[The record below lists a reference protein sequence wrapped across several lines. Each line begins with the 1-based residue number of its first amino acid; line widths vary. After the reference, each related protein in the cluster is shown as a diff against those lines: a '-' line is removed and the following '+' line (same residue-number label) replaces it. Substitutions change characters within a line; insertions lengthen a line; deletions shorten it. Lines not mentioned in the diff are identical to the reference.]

1 MRTLFI
7 STLILLLASATPMAQ
22 NNRQSAA
29 KKVLAETNRGYLTHF
44 ATRTAHAMQSDLD
57 RVARQ
62 KQEMALFATSG
73 NTESEWV
80 SFTATGHPLVIAA
93 ANLNAAKTVSTDKV
107 WPGGSSILNLTG
119 SGITLA
125 VWDGGKVRNTH
136 QEFGGRV
143 IQKDGAT
150 SLSSHATHVAGTM
163 VAAGVDPQAKGMS
176 YEASLDAYNWTLDVA
191 EMSAA
196 AADGLLVSNHS
207 YRYYAGWQ
215 GIQLGWGW
223 YGDTTV
229 NRYEDLGFGL
239 YHSSAR
245 NLDLIANHAPYY
257 LMCFAASNDR
267 LLQPSGGKGYAWDGA
282 AWVWSNTVRPA
293 NGPYDC
299 IPYFNTAKNIL
310 TVGNVNDIA
319 GGYSNPSQVVL
330 YGSSSCGPTDDGR
343 IKPDIVANGT
353 GLWSTNSSGD
363 DQYYSSTGTSM
374 STPNASG
381 SMGLLQQH
389 AFNLW
394 GEYLKAA
401 TLKALVIHT
410 TDEAGAAEGPDYQ
423 FGWGLL
429 NTASAAAV
437 MQQKGTT
444 ALIDQ
449 VMLQQGQSFSL
460 SVYSDGTQPLEV
472 TIVWND
478 PAGPEAN
485 WELDPADL
493 RLVNDLDLRV
503 NNTTTWMPYILDPAN
518 PSAMATTGDNFR
530 DNVEKIFIAAPVA
543 GTYDVVVS
551 HKASLTNGQQEFSIV
566 ITGVN
571 ATAPGNLVAEAISS
585 QAIDLQWTLN
595 GGSPVLLAV
604 AQTNSFGTPVNG
616 TTYSAGETL
625 PGGGEVLYSGSSTTF
640 AHAGLSS
647 ATRYYYRI
655 WSATG
660 ASPNYSTPSF
670 AEAQTYCSEP
680 TLPYSET
687 FSNSQLPHCWEMQT
701 DGGVQGF
708 YYSNTD
714 WAGGTQAGEAVIAY
728 EYLFGLNNSTTPPNV
743 TSRLVLPA
751 INTSTINKLVLRFAF
766 TFRDSE
772 TWNGVAPVTARL
784 QTSADGQTW
793 TPSSWS
799 KASGTGSDLNQHATV
814 VLDQNTGIPKT
825 FISFTLTGDPSDFW
839 YWALDDVKVN
849 DADGF
854 WTGTISNSWN
864 EAGNWATGSVPQ
876 VATNVVI
883 PAGTPHNP
891 VVDSNAETPA
901 LCHNLLIERGATL
914 TVAENKALI
923 ISGDLIEEE

>member
-1 MRTLFI
+1 
-7 STLILLLASATPMAQ
+7 MAQ

-107 WPGGSSILNLTG
+107 WPGGSMGLNLTG

-163 VAAGVDPQAKGMS
+163 VAAGVDPLAKGMS

-743 TSRLVLPA
+743 TSRLMLPA
-751 INTSTINKLVLRFAF
+751 INTLNINQLVIRFSY

-772 TWNGVAPVTARL
+772 TWNGAAPVTARL
-784 QTSADGQTW
+784 QTSPDGQTW

-799 KASGTGSDLNQHATV
+799 KASRTGSDLNQHATV
-814 VLDQNTGIPKT
+814 VLDQNTGIPT
-825 FISFTLTGDPSDFW
+825 SFISFTLTGDPSDFW
-839 YWALDDVKVN
+839 YWALDDVKVS

-854 WTGTISNSWN
+854 WTGTVSNSWN
-864 EAGNWATGSVPQ
+864 DAGNWAGGSVPQ
-876 VATNVVI
+876 VTTNVVI
-883 PAGTPHNP
+883 PAGTPYSA
-891 VVDSNAETPA
+891 VVDSDPGAPA
-901 LCHNLLIERGATL
+901 LCHNMLIERGATL
-914 TVAENKALI
+914 TVAENKALTV
-923 ISGDLIEEE
+923 SGEIVVEE

>member
-7 STLILLLASATPMAQ
+7 STLIVLLGSTTLMAQ
-22 NNRQSAA
+22 NSRQSATQ
-29 KKVLAETNRGYLTHF
+29 KVLAETNRDFLTHF
-44 ATRTAHAMQSDLD
+44 AARTALSMQSELD
-57 RVARQ
+57 KVA
-62 KQEMALFATSG
+62 QEKREMELLSNPANS
-73 NTESEWV
+73 ESQWV

-107 WPGGSSILNLTG
+107 WPGGSMGLNLTG
-119 SGITLA
+119 SGLTLA
-125 VWDGGKVRNTH
+125 VWDEGKVRTTH

-143 IQKDGAT
+143 IQKDGTT

-163 VAAGVDPQAKGMS
+163 VAAGVDPLAKGMS
-176 YEASLDAYNWTLDVA
+176 YEASLDAYNWVLDVA

-196 AADGLLVSNHS
+196 AADGLLISNHS
-207 YRYYAGWQ
+207 YRFYAGWQ
-215 GIQLGWGW
+215 GSYW

-267 LLQPSGGKGYAWDGA
+267 LLQPTGGKGYVWNGTAWE
-282 AWVWSNTVRPA
+282 WSNTVRPA

-310 TVGNVNDIA
+310 TVGNVNDIT
-319 GGYSNPSQVVL
+319 GGYSDPSQVVL
-330 YGSSSCGPTDDGR
+330 WSASSCGPTDDGR
-343 IKPDIVANGT
+343 IKPDIVANGI

-394 GEYLKAA
+394 GEYMKAA

-410 TDEAGAAEGPDYQ
+410 TDEAGAADGPDYQ

-437 MQQKGTT
+437 MQQQGATAIISETT
-444 ALIDQ
+444 
-449 VMLQQGQSFSL
+449 LQQGQTFSL
-460 SVYSDGTQPLEV
+460 PVYSDGTQPLEV

-485 WELDPADL
+485 WELDPTDL
-493 RLVNDLDLRV
+493 RLINDLDLRV
-503 NNTTTWMPYILDPAN
+503 SNGTTWMPYILDPAN

-530 DNVEKIFIAAPVA
+530 DNVEKILIASPVA

-551 HKASLTNGQQEFSIV
+551 HKASLTNGEQEFSIV

-571 ATAPGNLVAEAISS
+571 TTNPGNFTAEATSS
-585 QAIDLQWTLN
+585 QTIDLQWNLN
-595 GGSPVLLAV
+595 GGSPVMLAFSE
-604 AQTNSFGTPVNG
+604 TNNFGTPANG
-616 TTYSAGETL
+616 IPYSEGETL
-625 PGGGEVLYSGSSTTF
+625 PGGGEVLYTGSGTSFEHT
-640 AHAGLSS
+640 ALS
-647 ATRYYYRI
+647 ATTRYYYRI

-660 ASPNYSTPSF
+660 VAPDYSTPSF
-670 AEAQTYCSEP
+670 ADAQTHCNQP
-680 TLPYSET
+680 TLPFSET
-687 FSNSQLPHCWEMQT
+687 FSNSRLPLCWEMQT

-714 WAGGTQAGEAVIAY
+714 WAGGTQAGEAVAAY
-728 EYLFGLNNSTTPPNV
+728 EYLLGVNNSTTPPNV
-743 TSRLVLPA
+743 TSRLMLPA
-751 INTSTINKLVLRFAF
+751 INTLNINQLVIRFSY

-772 TWNGVAPVTARL
+772 TWNGAAPVTARL
-784 QTSADGQTW
+784 QTSPNGQTW

-799 KASGTGSDLNQHATV
+799 KTSGTGSDFYQQATV
-814 VLDQNTGIPKT
+814 VTDQNTGIPT
-825 FISFTLTGDPSDFW
+825 SFISFTLTGDPSDFW
-839 YWALDDVKVN
+839 YWALDDVKVS

-854 WTGTISNSWN
+854 WTGTVSNSWN
-864 EAGNWATGSVPQ
+864 DAGNWAGGSVPQ
-876 VATNVVI
+876 VTTNVVI
-883 PAGTPHNP
+883 PAGTPYSA
-891 VVDSNAETPA
+891 VVDSDPGAPA
-901 LCHNLLIERGATL
+901 LCHNMLIERGATL
-914 TVAENKALI
+914 TVAENKALTV
-923 ISGDLIEEE
+923 SGEIVVEE